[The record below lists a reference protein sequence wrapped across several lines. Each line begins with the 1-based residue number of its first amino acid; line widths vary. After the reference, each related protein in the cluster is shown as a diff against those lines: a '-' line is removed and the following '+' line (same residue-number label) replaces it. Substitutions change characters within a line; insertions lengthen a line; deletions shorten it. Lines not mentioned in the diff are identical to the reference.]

1 MTSKIDQMD
10 LKKGMKDV
18 LKNVGRNL
26 GKIQDIKNSD
36 SNFDESKSSFAGIV
50 WEKGENSAN
59 NPKSESY
66 EILKTS
72 PSDTKKDDNA
82 KSKEVIEIK
91 ISALDR
97 TTVFSNKLSMWIY

>member
-36 SNFDESKSSFAGIV
+36 SKFDGIV
-50 WEKGENSAN
+50 WEKGGNSAN
-59 NPKSESY
+59 NPKSESH

-72 PSDTKKDDNA
+72 TPSESKNDDNE

-91 ISALDR
+91 FSALDR